1 MPACCD
7 RRAFLALPLAGA
19 ALSPTRAQSTP
30 MQIVVGFAPGG
41 ASDTVARALA
51 QALQPRL
58 ARAVIVQN
66 RPGADGVVAAQ
77 SVAAAS
83 ADTPSLLLGS
93 STALVAVPV
102 FRTPP
107 PYDPFT
113 AFTPVVGLGQFSM
126 SLLVGSGLGVRSVA
140 ELLQLVERRP
150 GEIVAASSNSTAEL
164 ALAQLVGWRRVLH
177 VPYKGDAPALL
188 DLVAGRVHLMFAT
201 GSASHPHV
209 ADGRLRR
216 LGSTSPGGGLQLD
229 VSPWL
234 GLFGPA
240 GMTNASCRVVADGV
254 QGAMQDSSLRR
265 AFAAQGFEPE
275 VRGTREFEGYFRVQY
290 AQFVAAARRSGMRLE
305 R

>member
-1 MPACCD
+1 MPVPCD
-7 RRAFLALPLAGA
+7 RRAFLALALATSGPSA
-19 ALSPTRAQSTP
+19 ARDEQAP
-30 MQIVVGFAPGG
+30 MQIVVGFASGG
-41 ASDTVARALA
+41 ASDAVARDLARAL
-51 QALQPRL
+51 QPLLGRP
-58 ARAVIVQN
+58 VIVQN

-77 SVAAAS
+77 SVAAAA
-83 ADTPSLLLGS
+83 ADAATLLLGS

-126 SLLVGSGLGVRSVA
+126 SLLVSAALRVRSVA
-140 ELLQLVERRP
+140 DLLRLLERRP

-164 ALAQLVGWRRVLH
+164 ALAQLVGWRRALH

-201 GSASHPHV
+201 GSASEPYV

-216 LGSTSPGGGLQLD
+216 LGSTAPGGGLELD
-229 VSPWL
+229 VIPWL

-240 GMTNASCRVVADGV
+240 GFTSTDCREVARAV
-254 QGAMQDSSLRR
+254 QAGMQDPALRQR
-265 AFAAQGFEPE
+265 LAAQAFEPQ
-275 VRGTREFEGYFRVQY
+275 VRHPEDFDAYFRMQY
-290 AQFVAAARRSGMRLE
+290 ARFVGAARRSGMRLE